1 MFVVVGYNVA
11 LLGPLIFPCTPF
23 KKAWDVTIIEGSCI
37 DRTPVFMATA
47 VLNMITD
54 VLLLILPIPM
64 VVKLHMPRVQK
75 MGLVCAFSIGSAS
88 VHANLYSRNEELT
101 IDQYLYY

>member
-1 MFVVVGYNVA
+1 MFVVVGYNIA

-23 KKAWDVTIIEGSCI
+23 KKTWDVTITEGSCI

-54 VLLLILPIPM
+54 LLLLILPIPM
-64 VVKLHMPRVQK
+64 VVKLHMPRAQK
-75 MGLVCAFSIGSAS
+75 MGLICAFSIGSAL
-88 VHANLYSRNEELT
+88 VHSKLHS
-101 IDQYLYY
+101 